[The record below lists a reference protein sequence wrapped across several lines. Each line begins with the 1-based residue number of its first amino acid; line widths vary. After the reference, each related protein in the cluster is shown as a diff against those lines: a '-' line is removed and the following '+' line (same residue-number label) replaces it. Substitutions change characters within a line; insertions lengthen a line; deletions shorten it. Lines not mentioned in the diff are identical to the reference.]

1 MYVESRDMVWM
12 VLLQS
17 RKRDTEVENK
27 VTKGEVGV
35 QNELGDW
42 H

>member
-1 MYVESRDMVWM
+1 MWNLETWYGWFY
-12 VLLQS
+12 LQS
-17 RKRDTEVENK
+17 RNRDTEVENK